1 MKTQNAFI
9 FLLLFVLTSR
19 AFSQA
24 TGTASTSSSEQKTDD
39 KIVVFQTIIVRDGSL
54 WTATNLGA
62 FHIQLSGKTVK
73 YSKKEGLNDDFVG
86 KVYQGI
92 DNTMWFIHSG
102 TYSWGPSTIN
112 SANGV
117 SHLKNDGTIEIFA
130 YGKKLPTGF
139 VNCISFG
146 TDGSIWFGTN
156 SGVVQLLKDGKT
168 KEFDTSTG
176 LLSNRIRD
184 ITIDKQN
191 QLYFST
197 ENGISKL
204 GSDGKITNVSLK

>member
-9 FLLLFVLTSR
+9 LLLLFILTPK
-19 AFSQA
+19 AFAQVSGTVTTNSSQQNA
-24 TGTASTSSSEQKTDD
+24 ND
-39 KIVVFQTIIVRDGSL
+39 KIVVLQTIIVRDGSL
-54 WTATNLGA
+54 WTATNLGV
-62 FHIQLSGKTVK
+62 FHLQLNGKTLK
-73 YSKKEGLNDDFVG
+73 YSKTEGLNDDFVG

-102 TYSWGPSTIN
+102 TYSWGSSTVN
-112 SANGV
+112 NANGV

-146 TDGSIWFGTN
+146 PDGSIWFGTN

-176 LLSNRIRD
+176 LINNRVRD

-191 QLYFST
+191 QVYFST
-197 ENGISKL
+197 ESGISKL
-204 GSDGKITNVSLK
+204 GSDGIITTVTLK